1 MFSDDWQENATLCR
15 MLHRVRPVRPA
26 YTTAYATVMGGHLL
40 RYTIEI
46 IPITGLPIITG
57 PTDLADVLAA
67 HFASGHAR
75 LESKDILVLAHKIV
89 SKAEGRVVDLRA
101 ITPGPLALSIAS
113 TSGKDARL
121 VEMILRESEEIVRAE
136 GPHIIARTRHGFIC
150 ANAGIDHSNVANSDD
165 IVCLLPEA
173 PDLSAERIRRAIA
186 AKLSASVAV
195 LIIDTHG
202 RPFRNGAVG
211 VCIGC
216 SGLNPLRSLVGQRD
230 LFGYVMR
237 SSVEAI
243 ADEVAAAA
251 TLSMGQ
257 CAEAV
262 PAVVIRGLRYDAGEQ
277 PATALVRH
285 RSLDLFSR

>member
-1 MFSDDWQENATLCR
+1 ME
-15 MLHRVRPVRPA
+15 
-26 YTTAYATVMGGHLL
+26 GHLL
-40 RYTIEI
+40 HGSIKI
-46 IPITGLPIITG
+46 IPIEGLPIITG
-57 PTDLADVLAA
+57 PTDLSDILVT

-89 SKAEGRVVDLRA
+89 SKAEGRVVDLRG
-101 ITPGPLALSIAS
+101 ITPGPSALSIAG
-113 TSGKDARL
+113 TSGRDARL
-121 VEMILRESEEIVRAE
+121 VEVILRESDEVVRAE
-136 GPHIIARTRHGFIC
+136 GSHIIVRTRHGFIC

-173 PDLSAERIRRAIA
+173 PDLSAERIRKAIA

-262 PAVVIRGLRYDAGEQ
+262 PAVVVRGLSYDAGEE